1 MNQKIMK
8 IHRILVL
15 ILASALISVSMVLS
29 VYGDESGK
37 CGKELSWS
45 YSLGTLTISGKGDMT
60 DYNDVDTAPWY
71 HLRNEITKINLPEG
85 LTSVGRLAFYECNEI
100 KAISIPNSVRIID
113 QNAFYRCEKLR
124 FVDMSSSL
132 VTISNGAF
140 YECRSIEVIDLP
152 ISLETIG
159 DKSFYLCES
168 LLSVTIP
175 EYVKYLGAE
184 AFAYCKALM
193 RVDIKGNL
201 TSLSEWLFY
210 GCESLSEIS
219 LPQILT
225 SIDEYAFKRC
235 DSLESIYYSGDDK
248 NLSNIKSDIISDL
261 PQIDS
266 SIYIGTGSL
275 TNITSSSD
283 SVHDEEGKVISQ
295 TNSTVTVEKDVTLVT
310 VVDKEKT
317 EQGSQYNTTIKVTV
331 DGDSWK
337 EATDLVN
344 RELNKVNDDYSV
356 SGNSNKTDITVFVK
370 DTTTV
375 DQTFIKDMAGRDVNV
390 EVITPSGDAWR
401 VDGNV
406 IRPNDVTANIN
417 LNYTLSEASP
427 QSTSKLETDFCYKL
441 TFAESSALKTEVLI
455 KLPAKAIR
463 TNAFLYQVEKDG
475 THTRL
480 QAVAVDNDGN
490 AHFYL
495 ASVDKDTEY
504 VVGINVPGES
514 KDDIII
520 PKELAKDYGAIMRL
534 EQIDYVETGAR
545 TLQGMTLGTVI
556 LIVIIGLVLV
566 AIVIG
571 AVMFYMNKRKQ
582 LKPVR

>member
-1 MNQKIMK
+1 MK
-8 IHRILVL
+8 MHRILVF
-15 ILASALISVSMVLS
+15 ILTFVLISASMVLS
-29 VYGDESGK
+29 VCGDESGK

-45 YSLGTLTISGKGDMT
+45 YSLGTLTISGKGDMN
-60 DYNDVDTAPWY
+60 DYNDIDTAPWY
-71 HLRNEITKINLPEG
+71 HLRDEITKINLSEG
-85 LTSVGRLAFYECNEI
+85 LTSIGRLAFYDCTEI
-100 KAISIPNSVRIID
+100 KAISIPNSVRTID

-132 VTISNGAF
+132 VTIGNGAF
-140 YECRSIEVIDLP
+140 YECRSLESIELP
-152 ISLETIG
+152 ISLESIG

-175 EYVKYLGAE
+175 EYVKHLGVE
-184 AFAYCKALM
+184 AFAYCKSLM
-193 RVDIKGNL
+193 RVDIKGNV

-210 GCESLSEIS
+210 GCESLSEIA
-219 LPQILT
+219 LPQTLT
-225 SIDEYAFKRC
+225 SVEEYAFKRC
-235 DSLESIYYSGDDK
+235 DSLESIYYSGDED
-248 NLSNIKSDIISDL
+248 NLSHIKSDIIADL
-261 PQIDS
+261 PEIGS
-266 SIYIGTGSL
+266 SIYVGTGSL

-283 SVHDEEGKVISQ
+283 SVHDEEGNLLSQ
-295 TNSTVTVEKDVTLVT
+295 TNSTVTVETGVTLVT

-317 EQGSQYNTTIKVTV
+317 ENGSAYNTSIKVTV
-331 DGDSWK
+331 DGDSWD

-356 SGNSNKTDITVFVK
+356 SSNADGIDITVFVK

-390 EVITPSGDAWR
+390 EIITPSGDAWR

-406 IRPNDVTANIN
+406 IKPNDVTANIN
-417 LNYTLSEASP
+417 LNYNISEASP
-427 QSTSKLETDFCYKL
+427 QSTSKLGTDSCYKL
-441 TFAESSALKTEVLI
+441 SFSESSALKTEVLI
-455 KLPAKAIR
+455 KLPSKAIR

-504 VVGINVPGES
+504 VIGIDVPGES

-520 PKELAKDYGAIMRL
+520 PKELSKDYGAIMRL
-534 EQIDYVETGAR
+534 EEIEYVETGAR

-556 LIVIIGLVLV
+556 LIVVIGLVLV
-566 AIVIG
+566 SIVIG

-582 LKPVR
+582 LKPAR